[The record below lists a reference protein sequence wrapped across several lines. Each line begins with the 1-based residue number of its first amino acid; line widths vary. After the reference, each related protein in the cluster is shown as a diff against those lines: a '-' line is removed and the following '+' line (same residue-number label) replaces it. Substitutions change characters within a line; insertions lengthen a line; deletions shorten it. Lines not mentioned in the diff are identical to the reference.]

1 MFMFRVSK
9 ATCDIIEV
17 FWFVPPPP
25 PTPRLWLDLQWKSC
39 SFTVGTQHKRQDLQ
53 TRATHCLSCAEA
65 AVTLQINKVHERL
78 QAVSGNCNILASVS
92 AGLCALPTEGSGI
105 CQL

>member
-17 FWFVPPPP
+17 FGLFSSPQALAQFAVEI
-25 PTPRLWLDLQWKSC
+25 LQLYS
-39 SFTVGTQHKRQDLQ
+39 GDATQRQHLQ

-65 AVTLQINKVHERL
+65 VVTLQINKVHERL
-78 QAVSGNCNILASVS
+78 QAVSGNCNILASAS
-92 AGLCALPTEGSGI
+92 AGVCALPTEGSRI